1 MTKASSKSYKS
12 VSSQRI
18 GECKTSK
25 AKKKENDDPNQQP
38 CNKKYKYFSKKHKNQ
53 EKPRQKLQNSDMT
66 VEVYLFENKTES
78 KPSYEKVK
86 PTYQR
91 SPLNRSVENLWK
103 GTKVK
108 KSSSRPKIN
117 LPVYQKYIN
126 HVKKMSTSSNLKDL
140 HRKMHSSIMNSFAT
154 THNDFSSENRAKQ
167 RNNNYPGTIK
177 GSSSFIFSTKS
188 PLSTSKN
195 TTSQNFIL
203 KNKKNLKTINNSSE
217 DCKKKSQK
225 SKKYKRT
232 FSKKSIGS
240 VTNTASYSTSKL
252 KGSFVGKAPD
262 NVSIIK
268 YNSFINSW
276 KISPSRAKSTER
288 MQKKSHRKLDMNIK
302 KPSCGQ
308 RKKSSSSKGVQKAQS
323 TATATCTNK
332 QLYTHLTR
340 NPSKAEGF
348 ETQYSALMD
357 TYTELMTKKRDTS
370 NKTHK

>member
-1 MTKASSKSYKS
+1 M
-12 VSSQRI
+12 SSQRI

-25 AKKKENDDPNQQP
+25 AKRKENDDPNQQP
-38 CNKKYKYFSKKHKNQ
+38 CNKKYKYFSKKHRNQ
-53 EKPRQKLQNSDMT
+53 EKPKQKLQNSDMT
-66 VEVYLFENKTES
+66 VEVFLFENKTES
-78 KPSYEKVK
+78 KPSYEQVK
-86 PTYQR
+86 PVYQR

-108 KSSSRPKIN
+108 KSSSRPKIC

-126 HVKKMSTSSNLKDL
+126 HAKKVSTSSKLTDL
-140 HRKMHSSIMNSFAT
+140 HKKMHSSIMNSFVT
-154 THNDFSSENRAKQ
+154 TYNEVSSENRTKQ

-188 PLSTSKN
+188 PLSSSKN
-195 TTSQNFIL
+195 TTSQNFVL

-217 DCKKKSQK
+217 DCKKKAQK
-225 SKKYKRT
+225 NKKYKRT

-252 KGSFVGKAPD
+252 KGSFVGKAAD

-268 YNSFINSW
+268 YNSFVNSW

-323 TATATCTNK
+323 TVTPSCTQK
-332 QLYTHLTR
+332 QSYTHLTR

-348 ETQYSALMD
+348 ETQHPVLMD
-357 TYTELMTKKRDTS
+357 TYTELLAKKRDTS